1 MPKTLYAVTA
11 IKSGL
16 PVGAFVIADN
26 PDDCVS
32 RVSRRL
38 GTKDRITHL
47 IPMCEATLGTMKRN
61 GLLKHVQ
68 EDGKI
73 EFLADAILEIIDSLQ
88 ENIATLQLALKTH
101 TSTLVDKLKLQRF
114 KFSVTDRE
122 GVTHFHETFGP
133 DFGTA
138 FRSIT
143 ELCQAEYGTNP
154 GHVIRV
160 TQDDSKK

>member
-16 PVGAFVIADN
+16 PVGAFIIADN

-32 RVSRRL
+32 RASRRL
-38 GTKDRITHL
+38 GTRDRITHL

-61 GLLKHVQ
+61 GLLKYVN

-88 ENIATLQLALKTH
+88 DNIATLQKALAVHVGMLTE
-101 TSTLVDKLKLQRF
+101 KLKLQRF
-114 KFSVTDRE
+114 KFSATDQD
-122 GVTHFHETFGP
+122 GHVQFHETYAP
-133 DFGTA
+133 DFA
-138 FRSIT
+138 SAMRAAD
-143 ELCQAEYGTNP
+143 ELCMKEYGSRP
-154 GHVIRV
+154 FFFQRV
-160 TQDDSKK
+160 SDASE

>member
-1 MPKTLYAVTA
+1 MRKTLYAVTA
-11 IKSGL
+11 IKNGL

-88 ENIATLQLALKTH
+88 ENIATLQLALRTH
-101 TSTLVDKLKLQRF
+101 VGTLVEKLKLQRF
-114 KFSVTDRE
+114 KFSATDRD
-122 GVTHFHETFGP
+122 GVVQFHETYAPNFGAAMRAA
-133 DFGTA
+133 D
-138 FRSIT
+138 
-143 ELCQAEYGTNP
+143 ELCLKEYGSRP
-154 GHVIRV
+154 FFFQRIS
-160 TQDDSKK
+160 DASE